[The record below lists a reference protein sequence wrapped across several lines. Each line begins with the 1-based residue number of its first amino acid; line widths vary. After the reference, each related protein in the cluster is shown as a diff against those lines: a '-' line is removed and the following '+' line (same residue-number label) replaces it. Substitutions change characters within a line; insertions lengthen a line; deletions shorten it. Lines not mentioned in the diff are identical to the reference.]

1 MDQYILLSGV
11 FERLDRFHS
20 SLSLSKIYSIL
31 FWFHPRKGI
40 NFKTGHVQI
49 KELNDIV
56 LAAQNQ
62 TISNR
67 NKDDCKWFLC
77 SLFVLKWEL
86 SRFDLW

>member
-1 MDQYILLSGV
+1 MKCTDATSKSLYIGLSGV
-11 FERLDRFHS
+11 FD
-20 SLSLSKIYSIL
+20 SLCHFLSPFSLTELNLLNTFLCFY
-31 FWFHPRKGI
+31 PRKGI

-67 NKDDCKWFLC
+67 NNDDCKWVFFAL
-77 SLFVLKWEL
+77 SL
-86 SRFDLW
+86 S

>member
-11 FERLDRFHS
+11 FERLDHFYS
-20 SLSLSKIYSIL
+20 SLSLN
-31 FWFHPRKGI
+31 PRKGI

-56 LAAQNQ
+56 LAAQNE

-77 SLFVLKWEL
+77 SVFVLKREL
-86 SRFDLW
+86 SRSDLW